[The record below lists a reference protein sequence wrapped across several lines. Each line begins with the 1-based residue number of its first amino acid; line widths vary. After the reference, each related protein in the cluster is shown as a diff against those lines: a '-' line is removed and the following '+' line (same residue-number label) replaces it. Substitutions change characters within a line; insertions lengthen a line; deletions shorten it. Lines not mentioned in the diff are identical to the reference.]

1 MLNPL
6 LHPQEKRGGV
16 PRAGGRAPRIISG
29 LVMGHGIKDSA
40 PSSHGPPAYP
50 VAWVPPARTWVSAL
64 MAFPGTMGNLTAFP
78 GMMGNLTTVPEW
90 TGSRWLQGA
99 SAAAGKARGRQWEMS
114 YSVPHYDGLC
124 REAAGQ
130 ESTEGARSLLLLLPV
145 VGQARPGSFCRL
157 RAAASWTGTGPG
169 FSALL

>member
-1 MLNPL
+1 MRSCLLNPL

-50 VAWVPPARTWVSAL
+50 VGWVPPARTWVSAL
-64 MAFPGTMGNLTAFP
+64 MAFPGTMGNLT
-78 GMMGNLTTVPEW
+78 TVPEW
-90 TGSRWLQGA
+90 TGSCWLQGA
-99 SAAAGKARGRQWEMS
+99 SAAAGKAHGRQWEMS
-114 YSVPHYDGLC
+114 YSAPPYDGLC
-124 REAAGQ
+124 RDAAGQ

-157 RAAASWTGTGPG
+157 RAAASWTGRGPG